1 MIDLNDFIAG
11 GYLLTKYG
19 ERQPGRNADL
29 LPERLVSLSDCIAPI
44 LQVYW
49 GWNLDQYRQAAL
61 DFGIPADKLPVM
73 QQWSI
78 RPELGHP
85 DIFYSLDAG
94 RRCAHD
100 LSLSQVL
107 LLGIALPHESVD
119 TFLDENRL
127 YKSDYVEGEF
137 LNEREL
143 LPKEWWG
150 IQRALYQHQP
160 LPASGEILG
169 FEIASYYMNLG
180 HSWLC
185 SGLER
190 DMHEQFGIRPNAHGL
205 IDTYEDAKK
214 VYDWIA
220 EDEQQGHRAEPEPY
234 YPWLIVSYP
243 LTGASD
249 THAP

>member
-1 MIDLNDFIAG
+1 
-11 GYLLTKYG
+11 
-19 ERQPGRNADL
+19 
-29 LPERLVSLSDCIAPI
+29 
-44 LQVYW
+44 VYW
-49 GWNLDQYRQAAL
+49 GWNLDINNNRQAAL
-61 DFGIPADKLPVM
+61 DFGIPADKLPVLR
-73 QQWSI
+73 QWSNSSEI
-78 RPELGHP
+78 GFP
-85 DIFYSLDAG
+85 DIFYTLDAAQ
-94 RRCAHD
+94 RCAHD
-100 LSLSQVL
+100 LNLSQVL
-107 LLGIALPHESVD
+107 LLGLGLPTSLVD
-119 TFLDENRL
+119 GFLADNPQKA
-127 YKSDYVEGEF
+127 YDTIKQVYVTDPYGVNYV
-137 LNEREL
+137 LT
-143 LPKEWWG
+143 
-150 IQRALYQHQP
+150 QHQP

-243 LTGASD
+243 LNQ
-249 THAP
+249 